1 MRKLAK
7 TAVVIGIASI
17 ALLGSCRK
25 TDNSSAKPTP
35 RPTTSNNTVG
45 DFTVSFK
52 GEEFASGES
61 ANITLTVNE
70 GVAILVPTL
79 DGEDSTSV
87 TDFNFVSDHPEIVD
101 VNTNTGYLSPK
112 SAGKAVI
119 TVTYAKKAGKELKI
133 NVDVVASSTSKGL
146 EDLTAVKTKSGKIDY
161 EEKSRILATL
171 EKYAVDNYLT
181 GITLFSN
188 GSRVLYNDRYKPLP
202 TSYVTGYGWGTM
214 REGRLTAD
222 LPNALGGHPDYYTIG
237 TTSLPSHANAMNAS
251 GSDVSTVYNL
261 IANAYYETRL
271 NSTNDGYEWYPKLA
285 KDNRPI
291 PIDEDGNA
299 IASTDARFNRNKRW
313 RIHVKTGNQYT
324 YRTASTK
331 TKDGTAI
338 SSFNNRPIALEDY
351 ITPLKLMLTNWNGQ
365 YRGSELTDGI
375 SGFKGAASYF
385 TATSDNKTGDNT
397 AIFDATAWD
406 RYMGNSSGHLVDK
419 NGQVTS
425 KRGNIITGTD
435 DNGDYIEFNLLQ
447 PCTQFFA
454 MYYLSSSLYSPLPES
469 FVRLWNPS
477 KELGKSPDGYTEVDT
492 MLSSGPYFIQNWDSV
507 GKTGISFSKND
518 TYFYKQDED
527 GDFASSPRKVYQL
540 HGVQYN
546 AVQQSAILKND
557 FLNGNIDSYGP
568 NKDDLKG
575 DMKNMTGT
583 GTGMT
588 WTAYQTKG
596 DSNFKLN
603 VNASNIQQWK
613 DRFGKTGSIY
623 QHNSDK
629 PTDNNY
635 SSVKP
640 YMSSIHFLNFLSYA
654 LDRET
659 ICAARGMTPT
669 QEYFSDNYIIDP
681 EKGTSYNATDAHKAV
696 LSERFNSTYG
706 FNKEAAKSELRI
718 VFDEVLEKMRNNGEL
733 TTAQGGTGE
742 PGTKTNPYL
751 VPIDMFWM
759 NVSDLTDY
767 SDVFDS
773 IKSVFDEVSQSRK
786 YQGAYKLDI
795 HTPTPSADYNQ
806 VYDRMRRGD
815 FDIGFGAVSG
825 NSLDPLNFLEV
836 LKSDNS
842 SGFTLNWGPDTDKVS
857 PDIVYGGKTWSFD
870 SLWQAA
876 NTGVVLTEQGDISNV
891 QNVSTKNA
899 AGLYK
904 YEERNSDASSVT
916 YKVSFQQLI
925 SAGAHIQEISLI
937 ASDKTQNFVLND
949 ESGEAVSLH
958 IDASTN
964 WTGLITVGKEFNR
977 VLNKK
982 TGEESDNNLVT
993 LKVTYTA
1000 VDSEGTEHDFTTSLS
1015 LLTYH
1020 GVMGS

>member
-7 TAVVIGIASI
+7 SAVVIGIASI
-17 ALLGSCRK
+17 ALLGSCNGEK
-25 TDNSSAKPTP
+25 NNSSKPTVK
-35 RPTTSNNTVG
+35 PTTSTHNGG
-45 DFTVSFK
+45 DFTVAFK

-79 DGEDSTSV
+79 NGEDSTSAA
-87 TDFNFVSDHPEIVD
+87 DFNFASDHPEIVD
-101 VNTNTGYLSPK
+101 VNTNTGHLSPK
-112 SAGKAVI
+112 SVGKAVI
-119 TVTYAKKAGKELKI
+119 TVTYAKDAAKKLTI
-133 NVDVVASSTSKGL
+133 NVDVVASTVSKGL
-146 EDLTAVKTKSGKIDY
+146 EDLTAVKTKSGKVDY
-161 EEKSRILATL
+161 EEKARILATL

-261 IANAYYETRL
+261 IANSYYETRL
-271 NSTNDGYEWYPKLA
+271 NATNDGYEWYPKLA

-291 PIDEDGNA
+291 PIDEEGNT

-375 SGFKGAASYF
+375 SGFKGAAAYF
-385 TATSDNKTGDNT
+385 TATSDNKTGDNK
-397 AIFDATAWD
+397 AIYDAAAWD
-406 RYMGNSSGHLVDK
+406 RYMGNATGHLVDS
-419 NGQVTS
+419 NGQVTN
-425 KRGNIITGTD
+425 KRGNILVGTD
-435 DNGDYIEFNLLQ
+435 DAGDYIEFNLLQ

-469 FVRLWNPS
+469 FIRLWNPS
-477 KELGKSPDGYTEVDT
+477 KELGKSPDGFSEVDT
-492 MLSSGPYFIQNWDSV
+492 MLSSGPYFIQNWESV
-507 GKTGISFSKND
+507 GKTGISFRKND

-527 GDFASSPRKVYQL
+527 GDFAASPRKVYQL

-546 AVQQSAILKND
+546 SVQQTSVLKSD

-603 VNASNIQQWK
+603 VNASTSEQWK
-613 DRFGKTGSIY
+613 RRFGKTGSIH
-623 QHNSDK
+623 QHSSDS
-629 PTDNNY
+629 PTDGSY

-640 YMSSIHFLNFLSYA
+640 YMSNIHFLNFLSYA

-669 QEYFSDNYIIDP
+669 QEYFSDNYIINP
-681 EKGTSYNATDAHKAV
+681 ETGTSYNSTAAHKAV
-696 LSERFNSTYG
+696 VSERFNSTYG
-706 FNKEAAKSELRI
+706 FNKEAAKSELKMAI
-718 VFDEVLEKMRNNGEL
+718 DEVLSKMKLSTG
-733 TTAQGGTGE
+733 ADGTGA

-751 VPIDMFWM
+751 VPLDMFWM
-759 NVSDLTDY
+759 NGSDLTDY

-773 IKSVFDEVSQSRK
+773 IKSIFDEVSQSRR
-786 YQGAYKLDI
+786 YNGAYKLDI
-795 HTPTPSADYNQ
+795 HMPKPTGDYNA
-806 VYDRMRRGD
+806 VYDRMREGN
-815 FDIGFGAVSG
+815 FDLGFGAVSG

-870 SLWQAA
+870 SLWKAA
-876 NTGVVLTEQGDISNV
+876 NTGVVLTDKGDIANV
-891 QNVSTKNA
+891 QNVSSKNT
-899 AGLYK
+899 AGLFK
-904 YEERNSDASSVT
+904 YEERSSDSASVT

-937 ASDKTQNFVLND
+937 ASDKTKNFVLNGK
-949 ESGEAVSLH
+949 SGEAVSLN

-1000 VDSEGTEHDFTTSLS
+1000 TDSEGTEHDFTTSLS

>member
-7 TAVVIGIASI
+7 SAVVIGIASI
-17 ALLGSCRK
+17 ALLGSCNGEK
-25 TDNSSAKPTP
+25 NNSSKPTVK
-35 RPTTSNNTVG
+35 PTTSTHNGG
-45 DFTVSFK
+45 DFTVAFK

-79 DGEDSTSV
+79 NGEDSTSAA
-87 TDFNFVSDHPEIVD
+87 DFNFASDHPEIVD
-101 VNTNTGYLSPK
+101 VNTNTGHLSPK
-112 SAGKAVI
+112 SVGKAVI
-119 TVTYAKKAGKELKI
+119 TVTYAKDAAKKLTI
-133 NVDVVASSTSKGL
+133 NVDVVASTVSKGL
-146 EDLTAVKTKSGKIDY
+146 EDLTAVKTKSGKVDY
-161 EEKSRILATL
+161 EEKARILATL

-261 IANAYYETRL
+261 IANSYYETRL
-271 NSTNDGYEWYPKLA
+271 NATNDGYEWYPKLA

-291 PIDEDGNA
+291 PIDEEGNT

-375 SGFKGAASYF
+375 SGFKGAAAYF
-385 TATSDNKTGDNT
+385 TATSDNKTGDNK
-397 AIFDATAWD
+397 AIYDAAAWD
-406 RYMGNSSGHLVDK
+406 RYMGNATGHLVDS
-419 NGQVTS
+419 NGQVTN
-425 KRGNIITGTD
+425 KRGNILVGTD
-435 DNGDYIEFNLLQ
+435 DAGDYIEFNLLQ

-454 MYYLSSSLYSPLPES
+454 MYYLHSSLYSPLPES
-469 FVRLWNPS
+469 FIRLWNPS
-477 KELGKSPDGYTEVDT
+477 KELGKSPDGFSEVDT
-492 MLSSGPYFIQNWDSV
+492 MLSSGPYFIQNWESV
-507 GKTGISFSKND
+507 GKTGISFQKND

-527 GDFASSPRKVYQL
+527 GDFAASPRKVYQL

-546 AVQQSAILKND
+546 SVQQTSVLKSD

-603 VNASNIQQWK
+603 VNASTSEQWK
-613 DRFGKTGSIY
+613 RRFGKTGSIH
-623 QHNSDK
+623 QHSSDS
-629 PTDNNY
+629 PTDGSY

-640 YMSSIHFLNFLSYA
+640 YMSNIHFLNFLSYA

-669 QEYFSDNYIIDP
+669 QEYFSDNYIINP
-681 EKGTSYNATDAHKAV
+681 ETGTSYNSTAAHKAV
-696 LSERFNSTYG
+696 VSERFNSTYG
-706 FNKEAAKSELRI
+706 FNKEAAKSELKMAI
-718 VFDEVLEKMRNNGEL
+718 DEVLSKMNLSTG
-733 TTAQGGTGE
+733 ADGTGA

-751 VPIDMFWM
+751 VPLDMFWM

-773 IKSVFDEVSQSRK
+773 IKSIFGEVSQSRR
-786 YQGAYKLDI
+786 YNGAYKLDI
-795 HTPTPSADYNQ
+795 HMPTPSADYNA
-806 VYDRMRRGD
+806 VYDRMREGN
-815 FDIGFGAVSG
+815 FDLGFGAVSG

-870 SLWQAA
+870 SLWKAA
-876 NTGVVLTEQGDISNV
+876 NTGVVLTDKGDIANV
-891 QNVSTKNA
+891 QNVSSKNT
-899 AGLYK
+899 AGLFK
-904 YEERNSDASSVT
+904 YEERSSDSASVT

-937 ASDKTQNFVLND
+937 ASDKTKNFVLNG
-949 ESGEAVSLH
+949 ESGEAVSLN

-1000 VDSEGTEHDFTTSLS
+1000 TDSEGTEHDFTTSLS